1 MFNKALSG
9 EPAASAVPRVIHLL
23 NEGIVFRPE
32 SHDDAGGRGPL
43 ADVTEVS
50 GKESPNLMKKLKC

>member
-1 MFNKALSG
+1 MFNKALLG
-9 EPAASAVPRVIHLL
+9 ATAAPAVPRVIHLL